1 MEKLIEV
8 IKEALEQIKKQYIQ
22 NQYNTD
28 FQWVE
33 LNVKITQLQD
43 IAVKLITE
51 DELLKD
57 IENTKNNILAKS

>member
-33 LNVKITQLQD
+33 LNVKITQLQE